1 MPKSRKL
8 TNTRVTQLSR
18 EPAALAGEYLR
29 SFASSLSSFGEF
41 DMFLESLKSLVGS
54 DLYLDGSAQL
64 VDPFSGQASVPDFE
78 NLEPSETVIS
88 VAGQG
93 GSSGY
98 LKYTGRQDLQ
108 PFGAE
113 DLHLLGAI
121 SGLIASLVQQAHHF
135 RQKSRAEQVL
145 QYLIN
150 QLPLGVVCFD
160 LQGQVIVESKLAKRL
175 LGEGGAAL
183 VQAELLSRANR
194 SGRVQMHFEIEGRF
208 IYSEARSMEVAEGVA
223 ITACVLYDLSAYRSK
238 LLVELEKEAYRSES
252 RGVPVSVVVLES
264 RAAAGQIYAK
274 AKASASRLQLD
285 PRHIQPLDAY
295 RCAMIF
301 EGKRL
306 RSVRYLL
313 KQELSGYL
321 DAELLVSVVGYEAKL
336 GEDSPAEALLNQA
349 IEALRPV
356 GEALRPKLIVMDA
369 YPAVIESLDIIL
381 SEDCQLSVETE
392 VEVAAERIRSG
403 EIDGVFFDLDGYS
416 MEVLATLRDAAKEA
430 GGGFKFFYCT
440 CKRRGMLDAA
450 YRFSS
455 KDVILQKPFDAAVVT
470 ESVELQFNLA

>member
-8 TNTRVTQLSR
+8 KNTRVIQLSR
-18 EPAALAGEYLR
+18 EPAALAGDYLR
-29 SFASSLSSFGEF
+29 SFASSLSTFAEF
-41 DMFLESLKSLVGS
+41 DTFLDSLKGLVGS
-54 DLYLDGSAQL
+54 DLYLDGSAQM
-64 VDPFSGQASVPDFE
+64 VDPFSGDTSVPDFE
-78 NLEPSETVIS
+78 NLESTETVIS
-88 VAGQG
+88 VAGQC
-93 GSSGY
+93 GSAGY
-98 LKYTGRQDLQ
+98 LKYSGRQDQ
-108 PFGAE
+108 KPFGAE

-121 SGLIASLVQQAHHF
+121 SGLIASLVQQANNF

-160 LQGQVIVESKLAKRL
+160 LQGQVIVESKLARRL

-183 VQAELLSRANR
+183 VQAELVSQANR
-194 SGRVQMHFEIEGRF
+194 SERVQMHFEIEGRF
-208 IYSEARSMEVAEGVA
+208 IYSEARSMEVADGVA
-223 ITACVLYDLSAYRSK
+223 ITACVLYDLSAYRAK

-264 RAAAGQIYAK
+264 RSAAGQIYAK
-274 AKASASRLQLD
+274 AKSSAGRLQID
-285 PRHIQPLDAY
+285 SRHIQPLDAY

-301 EGKRL
+301 EGKLL

-313 KQELSGYL
+313 KQELSSY
-321 DAELLVSVVGYEAKL
+321 DDPKLLVAVVGYEAKV
-336 GEDSPAEALLNQA
+336 GGDSPAEALLNQA
-349 IEALRPV
+349 IEALLPV

-369 YPAVIESLDIIL
+369 YPAVVDSLDIIL

-392 VEVAAERIRSG
+392 VEAAAEQIRSG

-416 MEVLATLRDAAKEA
+416 LAALAILKDAAKEA

-450 YRFSS
+450 YGFNS
-455 KDVILQKPFDAAVVT
+455 KDVILQKPFDAAVVA
-470 ESVELQFNLA
+470 ESAALQFNLA